1 MNWNPI
7 QRKVAHMHVLYM
19 MLCWL
24 NKPFGI
30 QRGKKKA
37 THTGSTYCMYALL
50 IKLDKS
56 ISKIGYFVLLLLLP
70 NYSLNIHVFSVFIY
84 WFHCFFISILNTG
97 KYIFIWFLNFCHV
110 LFWSSTGYKIMVQ
123 LNDGP
128 QRNKDM
134 VQIKMDKHIS
144 TLMCV

>member
-1 MNWNPI
+1 MHELESNSKEGRTHARIVYALLIEQAIWNSE
-7 QRKVAHMHVLYM
+7 RT
-19 MLCWL
+19 
-24 NKPFGI
+24 
-30 QRGKKKA
+30 

-70 NYSLNIHVFSVFIY
+70 KYSLNIHMFSIFIY
-84 WFHCFFISILNTG
+84 WFQWFFISILNTG

-110 LFWSSTGYKIMVQ
+110 LFWSYTGYKIMVQ
-123 LNDGP
+123 INDGP